1 MLDSAGS
8 SWQAA
13 EVPLS
18 DRQRAILDLERA
30 WWTETGSKRDAI
42 RDRLGLSPAR
52 YYALLAP
59 LLDSEEAATYDPL
72 LVRRLQR
79 QRGRRR
85 RARFE
90 TRSAEGPR
98 GR

>member
-1 MLDSAGS
+1 MLDSSRS

-13 EVPLS
+13 LVPLT

-30 WWTETGSKRDAI
+30 WWTRTGSKRDAI

-59 LLDSEEAATYDPL
+59 LLDSEEAAAYDPL
-72 LVRRLQR
+72 VIRRLQR
-79 QRGRRR
+79 ERERRR

>member
-13 EVPLS
+13 LVPLS

-30 WWTETGSKRDAI
+30 WWTQPGSKRDAI
-42 RDRLGLSPAR
+42 REWLALSPGR
-52 YYALLAP
+52 YYVLLASM
-59 LLDSEEAATYDPL
+59 LDSEEAAAYDPL
-72 LVRRLQR
+72 LVRRLRR
-79 QRGRRR
+79 QRGERR

-90 TRSAEGPR
+90 RRSAEGPR